1 MYGFNS
7 RMTTRRDDMPQHNCS
22 VQLRFAATAWLF
34 FAPIA
39 AAPTGVLAAGYD
51 KQDLIG
57 DWRGTTT
64 DRHENSQINVSVD
77 MQITAVKINE
87 KGGRFHFGPPRSCE
101 MALIYKDVGPNDSSQ
116 FYLVESHGGFCD
128 RLNNAL
134 LTLSF
139 QGSDLNF
146 VISPIGKFVGEH
158 GVLKKE

>member
-1 MYGFNS
+1 
-7 RMTTRRDDMPQHNCS
+7 
-22 VQLRFAATAWLF
+22 
-34 FAPIA
+34 
-39 AAPTGVLAAGYD
+39 
-51 KQDLIG
+51 
-57 DWRGTTT
+57 
-64 DRHENSQINVSVD
+64 
-77 MQITAVKINE
+77 
-87 KGGRFHFGPPRSCE
+87 
-101 MALIYKDVGPNDSSQ
+101 MALIYKDAGPNDSSQ